1 MGLAGIP
8 ATALHISRAQF
19 YSCLK
24 LIAAHQSSIPLWKQ
38 LIAASVTLPLP
49 SFRWTDAFNNPDTK
63 ANLRQ
68 VAAAKLVSSLSN
80 NEVCI
85 VDLDGAIDSISY
97 HYSSAIAVE

>member
-8 ATALHISRAQF
+8 STALHISRAQF

-63 ANLRQ
+63 SNLRQ
-68 VAAAKLVSSLSN
+68 TAAAKLITKLIN
-80 NEVCI
+80 NEVI
-85 VDLDGAIDSISY
+85 IIIILA
-97 HYSSAIAVE
+97 